1 MGLSNRTLKQRQM
14 AREIGDIQ
22 VKIYAYKQRIKELK
36 EELKKSLSKKIWAL
50 K

>member
-1 MGLSNRTLKQRQM
+1 M

-50 K
+50 KTAQDYKQTKVKQ